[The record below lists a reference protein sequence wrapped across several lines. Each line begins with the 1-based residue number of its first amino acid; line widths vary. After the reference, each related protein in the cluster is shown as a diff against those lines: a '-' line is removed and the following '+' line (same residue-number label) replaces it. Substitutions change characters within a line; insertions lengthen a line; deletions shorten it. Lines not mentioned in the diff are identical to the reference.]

1 MVNFFFEDTNDFK
14 LDRELLISWLSDMC
28 ENEGVILDELSLV
41 FCSDKYLLGINKK
54 YINHDYYTDII
65 TFDYCDGA
73 SVSGELYISV
83 DRVKDNA
90 KTHNELFNNELNRV
104 MVHGILHL
112 LGYMDKSKADQTEM
126 THLENTWLKSFNT
139 LSA

>member
-1 MVNFFFEDTNDFK
+1 MVQSHQKTV
-14 LDRELLISWLSDMC
+14 
-28 ENEGVILDELSLV
+28 GTVSLV
-41 FCSDKYLLGINKK
+41 FCSDAYLLTINQDHL
-54 YINHDYYTDII
+54 NHDYYTDII